1 MTDKNKTDSA
11 EADAGLMHI
20 STDSDCARDK
30 VAFWADLV
38 CQHFVQV
45 ECNSVAAP
53 EQFHGAI
60 SLRKIDKVDVSQ
72 IVAGAQQV
80 TRTQSMMAKA
90 NREYFLVNIQG
101 DGNSGLQQ
109 DGRLATLKPGDM
121 GIYSSSREFDL
132 SFNTDFSQTVLT
144 FPADELRL
152 KIPGIDALT
161 ATAIDGQNPAARLL
175 TRMAGSYYQTE
186 FDALPPPAVAH
197 AANAL
202 TELLAATVAAFSPA
216 PEKHISNLTLFH
228 LTRIKQYVVDNLH
241 DPALSIQTV
250 SQILRISPAHIHR
263 LFEGELQT
271 FSAWLWS
278 CRLLA
283 CKRALENHAQA
294 HLTISE
300 VAFRNGFNNS
310 SHFSRAFRAKFGI
323 TPGECRDR
331 RKSARPV

>member
-1 MTDKNKTDSA
+1 MTNKNLTDTNQA
-11 EADAGLMHI
+11 GAGLMQV

-60 SLRKIDKVDVSQ
+60 SLRKIDKVDVAQ

-80 TRTQSMMAKA
+80 TRTRSMMAKA
-90 NREYFLVNIQG
+90 NREYFLVNIQR

-152 KIPGIDALT
+152 KIPGIDSLT
-161 ATAIDGQNPAARLL
+161 AKIGR
-175 TRMAGSYYQTE
+175 
-186 FDALPPPAVAH
+186 AH
-197 AANAL
+197 
-202 TELLAATVAAFSPA
+202 V
-216 PEKHISNLTLFH
+216 
-228 LTRIKQYVVDNLH
+228 
-241 DPALSIQTV
+241 
-250 SQILRISPAHIHR
+250 
-263 LFEGELQT
+263 
-271 FSAWLWS
+271 
-278 CRLLA
+278 
-283 CKRALENHAQA
+283 
-294 HLTISE
+294 
-300 VAFRNGFNNS
+300 
-310 SHFSRAFRAKFGI
+310 
-323 TPGECRDR
+323 
-331 RKSARPV
+331 